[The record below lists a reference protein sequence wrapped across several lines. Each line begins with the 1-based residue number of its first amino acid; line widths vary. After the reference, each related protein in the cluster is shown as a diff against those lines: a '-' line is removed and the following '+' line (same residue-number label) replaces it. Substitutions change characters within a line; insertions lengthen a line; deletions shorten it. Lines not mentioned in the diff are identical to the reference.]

1 MVSKSTPLS
10 SDARINPLLVG
21 QHWGLSI
28 GEAIALSYSIPQG
41 NAYWIEDYA
50 GNEPSS
56 WSELSAA
63 EINAFQQALNAWAEV
78 ANIDFTQVADDITY
92 GDIRIAFSQLVSDS
106 LTVAGWAYVPGEP
119 EESGDIWLDRLAG
132 GNYQVGSFGYATF
145 LHELGHA
152 LGLGHPYEI
161 KTGNNNLL
169 TGTENSG
176 QYTVMS
182 NEDYEGA
189 GFTFISTGANSYSW
203 YPVQITTPMLY
214 DILAIQYLY
223 GTNMSTRTGDDV
235 YTFSNSTAE
244 LKAIWDAGGID
255 TFDLS
260 NQSRTQLVNLNGGEF
275 SSIGIKETWQ
285 SGQGIVVSSASD
297 NIAIAYD
304 VIIEN
309 VIGGTGNDV
318 LTGNQAGNQLTGGLG
333 SDTLIGGQG
342 IDTAIYTENFADY
355 SVSTNQALQILV
367 SNFATGA
374 VDNLSEIEWLQ
385 FKDQTIAASVFNG
398 NVPQNPDEVIL
409 NPAEGSENHI
419 NYFLLS
425 IPQALSIDATVDY
438 KTLDGSAKA
447 GLDYKATT
455 GFATISAGQTSTVIG
470 VEIIADTIAEQSE
483 TFFLEVSNPRGANF
497 PEGEIILTAMRTIID
512 DDFI

>member
-1 MVSKSTPLS
+1 MASRSTPLS
-10 SDARINPLLVG
+10 TDARINALLVG

-41 NAYWIEDYA
+41 NAYWIEDYT
-50 GNEPSS
+50 GNEPSN
-56 WSELSAA
+56 WSGLSAA
-63 EINAFQQALNAWAEV
+63 ETSAFQQALNAWAEV
-78 ANIDFTQVADDITY
+78 ANINFTQVADDISY
-92 GDIRIAFSQLVSDS
+92 GDIRVAFSQLVSDS
-106 LTVAGWAYVPGEP
+106 PTVAAWAYIPGEP
-119 EESGDIWLDRLAG
+119 EESGDIWLDRFAG
-132 GNYQVGSFGYATF
+132 GNYQPGSFGYATL

-152 LGLGHPYEI
+152 LGLGHPFET
-161 KTGNNNLL
+161 KTANNALL
-169 TGTENSG
+169 TGTENNS
-176 QYTVMS
+176 QYSVMS
-182 NEDYEGA
+182 NLDYEGA

-203 YPVQITTPMLY
+203 YPVQLTTPMLY

-223 GTNMSTRTGDDV
+223 GANMSTRTGDDN
-235 YTFSNSTAE
+235 YTFSNSSAE
-244 LKAIWDAGGID
+244 LKAIWDAGGVD

-260 NQSRTQLVNLNGGEF
+260 NQSRSQWVNLNAGEF

-285 SGQGIVVSSASD
+285 SGQGIVVSSAVD

-309 VIGGTGNDV
+309 AIGGTGNDV
-318 LTGNQAGNQLTGGLG
+318 LTGNQVGNQLNGGPG
-333 SDTLIGGQG
+333 SDRLIGGQG
-342 IDTAIYTENFADY
+342 IDTAIYAENFANY
-355 SVSTNQALQILV
+355 SLSTNQALQILV
-367 SNFATGA
+367 RNSTTE
-374 VDNLSEIEWLQ
+374 DLDTLSEIEWLQ
-385 FKDQTIAASVFNG
+385 FKDQTIAASVFSGNG
-398 NVPQNPDEVIL
+398 PQNPDEVIL

-425 IPQALSIDATVDY
+425 LPQALSIDATVDY
-438 KTLDGSAKA
+438 KTLDGTAIA
-447 GLDYKATT
+447 GLDYKATA

-470 VEIIADTIAEQSE
+470 VEIIADAIAEQNE